1 MYDVCVSD
9 LKEYSKTVGF
19 LFFLAILYG
28 FVKLQGGI
36 VPPIRS
42 PYFYEFMF
50 EEDFDQEPSEGSTY
64 SLRNKRLLRRS
75 ERIKNGKVKRG
86 TSHFVYPK

>member
-9 LKEYSKTVGF
+9 LKEYSEIIGF
-19 LFFLAILYG
+19 LFFLAIIYG
-28 FVKLQGGI
+28 FVKIQGGI

-50 EEDFDQEPSEGSTY
+50 EEDEENSNQKNYVFQ
-64 SLRNKRLLRRS
+64 NKTILRRS
-75 ERIKNGKVKRG
+75 PRLKNGSNKGG
-86 TSHFVYPK
+86 T

>member
-9 LKEYSKTVGF
+9 LKEFSKTIGF
-19 LFFLAILYG
+19 LFFLAIMYG
-28 FVKLQGGI
+28 FVKIQGGT

-50 EEDFDQEPSEGSTY
+50 EEENSPQSNNSKKNSY
-64 SLRNKRLLRRS
+64 SLLNKRILRRS

-86 TSHFVYPK
+86 T

>member
-9 LKEYSKTVGF
+9 LKEYRKVIGF
-19 LFFLAILYG
+19 LFFLVIMYG

-50 EEDFDQEPSEGSTY
+50 EDEEEPSKE
-64 SLRNKRLLRRS
+64 NKYFLLNKTILRRS
-75 ERIKNGKVKRG
+75 ERIKNGNAKRG
-86 TSHFVYPK
+86 TSDFVYPK

>member
-9 LKEYSKTVGF
+9 LKLYSKTIGF
-19 LFFLAILYG
+19 LFFLAIMYG
-28 FVKLQGGI
+28 FVKIQGGT

-50 EEDFDQEPSEGSTY
+50 EDENFLENNNSRENSFQ
-64 SLRNKRLLRRS
+64 NKRILRRS
-75 ERIKNGKVKRG
+75 ERIKNGKNNGG
-86 TSHFVYPK
+86 T